1 MRSLARCSSTTPS
14 AHLFDL
20 ARAARHDRLDI
31 LGGNELAYVLYA
43 PMFENPIRQPVNTAR
58 FVRDPYDR
66 ALASHNVRFHAQINQ
81 ET

>member
-1 MRSLARCSSTTPS
+1 MSGVSER

-20 ARAARHDRLDI
+20 ARAAQHDRLDI
-31 LGGNELAYVLYA
+31 LGGNELAYAPYA

-81 ET
+81 EET